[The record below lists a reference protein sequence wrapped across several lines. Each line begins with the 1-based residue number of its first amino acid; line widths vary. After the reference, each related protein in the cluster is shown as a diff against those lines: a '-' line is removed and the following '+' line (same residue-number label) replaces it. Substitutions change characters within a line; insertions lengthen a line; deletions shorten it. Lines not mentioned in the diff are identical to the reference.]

1 MSRVRTSIVATA
13 LMIGAPFSALTAE
26 VFSDTQKTEI
36 EKLVHGYLLKNP
48 DVIVEAINA
57 LQRRDEVA
65 SAEKQR
71 AALTSMSSELTAS
84 PNDPV
89 MGNPNGDVTMVE
101 FFDYRCGFCKR
112 VFGDTVTL
120 LKEDGNIRFVLKEFP
135 ILGDDSV
142 YASRAAMAVW
152 LHQRDKYE
160 PLHVAL
166 MNSKGALSNDKVIE
180 LAKEVG
186 IDTDAMVKNMN
197 DPEIDKTLS
206 TTMAQAQALG
216 ITGTPAF
223 IIGDNMAPGAIPLE
237 SMKKLVDAARGK
249 SPH

>member
-1 MSRVRTSIVATA
+1 MSRVRTFIVATT
-13 LMIGAPFSALTAE
+13 LMIGAPFLAFAADA
-26 VFSDTQKTEI
+26 FSDAQKTEI
-36 EKLVHGYLLKNP
+36 EQLVHGYLLKNP

-57 LQRRDEVA
+57 MQRRDEA
-65 SAEKQR
+65 AAAEQQR
-71 AALTSMSSELTAS
+71 ATMASMSSELTS
-84 PNDPV
+84 NPNDPV
-89 MGNPNGDVTMVE
+89 LGNPDGDVTMVE

-160 PLHVAL
+160 PLHSA
-166 MNSKGALSNDKVIE
+166 MMSSKGALSNDKVIE
-180 LAKEVG
+180 LAKGVG
-186 IDTDAMVKNMN
+186 IDTDSMVANMN
-197 DPEIDKTLS
+197 DPEIDKTLN
-206 TTMAQAQALG
+206 TTMAQAQTLG

-223 IIGDNMAPGAIPLE
+223 IIGKNMAPGAIPLE

>member
-1 MSRVRTSIVATA
+1 MSRVRTSIIATA

-26 VFSDTQKTEI
+26 VFNDTQKTEI

-57 LQRRDEVA
+57 LQRRDEAA

-71 AALTSMSSELTAS
+71 AAMASMSSDLTSS

-112 VFGDTVTL
+112 VFGDTMTL

-142 YASRAAMAVW
+142 FASRAAMAVW

-160 PLHVAL
+160 PLHAA
-166 MNSKGALSNDKVIE
+166 MMSSKGALSNDKVLG

-186 IDTDAMVKNMN
+186 VDTAALVENMK

-223 IIGDNMAPGAIPLE
+223 IIGESMAPGAIPLE
-237 SMKKLVDAARGK
+237 TMKKLVDTARGK
-249 SPH
+249 